1 MPETCTHPRLCLQ
14 VPNYLFFLLTIFAMG
29 LLLASVFRLMMLTG
43 RTQDKASAVGM
54 AAISIWMLSSGFF
67 VIRSQL
73 PVWLTWLPFISPY
86 FWAVDV
92 SGIYLDFARSSHRGR
107 GRGCKPARLLRG
119 GGTIRV
125 AVAPHGVIV
134 LRRPLGEQM

>member
-1 MPETCTHPRLCLQ
+1 M
-14 VPNYLFFLLTIFAMG
+14 PNYLFFLLTIFAMD

-92 SGIYLDFARSSHRGR
+92 SA
-107 GRGCKPARLLRG
+107 K
-119 GGTIRV
+119 RV
-125 AVAPHGVIV
+125 TV
-134 LRRPLGEQM
+134 